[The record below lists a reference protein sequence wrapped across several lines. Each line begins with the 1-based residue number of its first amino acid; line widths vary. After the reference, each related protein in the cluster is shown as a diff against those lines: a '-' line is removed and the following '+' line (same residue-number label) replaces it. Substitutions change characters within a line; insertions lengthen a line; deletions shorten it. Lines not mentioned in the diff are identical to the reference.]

1 MSAFMSQSHT
11 AVDVL
16 VVGGGPA
23 GLYAAERLAR
33 RGVSTLV
40 CEEHATIGEPVHC
53 TGVLATESF
62 DLLGLPRE
70 ASLNVLTTA
79 EFFSPSGT
87 TISHSTPAPLAT
99 VIDRG
104 IFDRALAARALAAGA
119 ELRLGTRVSALE
131 TGPAAVRAL
140 VGDDWISARLLM
152 VACGAN
158 YAFQRRFGLGLP
170 RAYLHTAQREL
181 PARRAGD
188 VELHFGREIAPD
200 GFAWAVP
207 VVRRSEVYVRVG
219 VMTSRDPVGCY
230 SRMVARVALRWGIAG
245 IDDTQQPPRQKILPL
260 GAIDRTYADRTLV
273 IGDAAGLVKPTTGG
287 GIHYSIVSAG
297 LAADV
302 AVDALAADKLDAEA
316 LAIYERRWRDQ
327 LAEEFA
333 EQRSLRDLVTR
344 LSDHEIETL
353 FELARTDGIMPIVR
367 KTVRFNDHRH
377 LIRALLRHPPARKIL
392 FRSVFG

>member
-1 MSAFMSQSHT
+1 MSAFMSQT

-33 RGVSTLV
+33 RGVSTVV
-40 CEEHATIGEPVHC
+40 CEEHASIGDPVHC

-62 DLLGLPRE
+62 DILGLPRD
-70 ASLNVLTTA
+70 ASLNTLTTA
-79 EFFSPSGT
+79 QFFSPSGEVV
-87 TISHSTPAPLAT
+87 SHSTPVPLAA

-104 IFDRALAARALAAGA
+104 VFDRALAARATSAGA
-119 ELRLGTRVSALE
+119 ELRFGTYVSVVE
-131 TGPAAVRAL
+131 TGPGAVRAL

-158 YAFQRRFGLGLP
+158 YAFQRRVGMGVP
-170 RAYLHTAQREL
+170 RAYLHTAQREI
-181 PARRAGD
+181 PARRMGD
-188 VELHFGREIAPD
+188 VEMHFGREIAPD
-200 GFAWAVP
+200 GFAWTVP
-207 VVRRSEVYVRVG
+207 VVRGSRTYVRVG

-230 SRMVARVALRWGIAG
+230 SRMLARIATRWGIE
-245 IDDTQQPPRQKILPL
+245 DTQPPPRQKILPL
-260 GAIDRTYADRTLV
+260 GVIDRTYADRTMV

-287 GIHYSIVSAG
+287 GIHYSIVSAA
-297 LAADV
+297 LASDV
-302 AVDALAADKLDAEA
+302 AVEALAADSLDAGS
-316 LAIYERRWRDQ
+316 LAVYERQWRE
-327 LAEEFA
+327 LLGEEFA

-344 LSDHEIETL
+344 LSDREIDTL

-367 KTVRFNDHRH
+367 KTARFNDHRH

-392 FRSVFG
+392 FRSMFG

>member
-1 MSAFMSQSHT
+1 MTAFMTQ

-16 VVGGGPA
+16 VVGAGPA
-23 GLYAAERLAR
+23 GLYAAARLAR

-40 CEEHATIGEPVHC
+40 CEEHTSIGDPVHC

-62 DLLGLPRE
+62 DILGLPCE
-70 ASLNVLTTA
+70 ASLNTLTTA
-79 EFFSPSGT
+79 QFFSPSGT

-104 IFDRALAARALAAGA
+104 VFDRALAARARAAGV
-119 ELRLGTRVSALE
+119 ELRTGTRVSVVE

-158 YAFQRRFGLGLP
+158 YTFQRRFGMGLP

-181 PARRAGD
+181 PARAVGE
-188 VELHFGREIAPD
+188 VEMHFGREVAPD
-200 GFAWAVP
+200 GFAWTVP
-207 VVRRSEVYVRVG
+207 VVRGSQSYVRVG
-219 VMTSRDPVGCY
+219 VMTSRDPLGCY
-230 SRMVARVALRWGIAG
+230 TRMLARVAGRWG
-245 IDDTQQPPRQKILPL
+245 IDDTQPPPRQKILPL

-287 GIHYSIVSAG
+287 GIHYSIVSAA

-302 AVDALAADKLDAEA
+302 AVDALAADRLDAAA
-316 LAIYERRWRDQ
+316 LAVYERQWREQ
-327 LAEEFA
+327 LGEEFA

-344 LSDHEIETL
+344 LSDREIETL

-367 KTVRFNDHRH
+367 KTAQFNDHRH

>member
-1 MSAFMSQSHT
+1 MSQP

-40 CEEHATIGEPVHC
+40 CEEHTTIGDPVHC
-53 TGVLATESF
+53 TGVLASESF
-62 DLLGLPRE
+62 DILGLPRE
-70 ASLNVLTTA
+70 ASLNSLTTA
-79 EFFSPSGT
+79 QFFSPSGAI
-87 TISHSTPAPLAT
+87 ISHSTPAPLAT

-104 IFDRALAARALAAGA
+104 VFDRALSVRATSAGA
-119 ELRLGTRVSALE
+119 ELRSGTRVSVIE
-131 TGPAAVRAL
+131 TGPSAVRAL
-140 VGDDWISARLLM
+140 VGDDWINARLLV

-158 YAFQRRFGLGLP
+158 YAFQRRFGMGLP
-170 RAYLHTAQREL
+170 RAYLHTAQREF
-181 PARRAGD
+181 PARRTGE
-188 VELHFGREIAPD
+188 VEMHFGREVAPD

-207 VVRRSEVYVRVG
+207 VVRGSKSYVRVG

-230 SRMVARVALRWGIAG
+230 SRMLARVAARWD
-245 IDDTQQPPRQKILPL
+245 IDEVQQPPRQKLLPL

-287 GIHYSIVSAG
+287 GIHYSLVSAA

-302 AVDALAADKLDAEA
+302 AVDALATDRLDAPA
-316 LAIYERRWRDQ
+316 LATYERQWREQ
-327 LAEEFA
+327 LGEEFA

-344 LSDHEIETL
+344 LSDREIETL

-367 KTVRFNDHRH
+367 KTARFNDHRH

-392 FRSVFG
+392 FRSMFG